1 MTELNRALAGAAE
14 KGIISAH
21 QVSDLEA
28 YLADRG
34 ISFGPASADAA
45 AERDDAALDAL
56 AAEDSEQ
63 PRFVRG
69 FHDILITI
77 GVVVV
82 LIGLWG
88 LSGPLITLPVILILA
103 EILVRRQR
111 LALPSVALTLA
122 LVHWVGITALLFV
135 GEHEEAWKPLVF
147 ALAYLSAFPVPLALF
162 YWRYRVPLALA
173 GLMLSVAL
181 IGVVAILLGLEQALR
196 IDLANEN
203 HFVLL
208 ALTVLVGALG
218 LFAVAMRFDVSDPQ
232 RVTTRSDTAFWL
244 HLAAAPALLYAL
256 IGLVFVS
263 NGGNGT
269 WWDGQA
275 GIGQAMTAIV
285 IVALFMLVGLIIDRR
300 AFVTSGLLSLGGA
313 IWTMLSQTGASLDN
327 YVFIAFAVVGV
338 TVLVIGIFWQKL
350 RRIVMRLLP
359 ETMTARLH
367 AAP

>member
-34 ISFGPASADAA
+34 IIFGPTAPDAA
-45 AERDDAALDAL
+45 AERDDAALDAR

-63 PRFVRG
+63 PRFIRG

-88 LSGPLITLPVILILA
+88 LGGPFLTLPVILVLA

-111 LALPSVALTLA
+111 LALPSVALTVA
-122 LVHWVGITALLFV
+122 LVHWVGITALWFV
-135 GEHEEAWKPLVF
+135 SEHEDAWRPLVF
-147 ALAYLSAFPVPLALF
+147 VLAFLSAFPIPLGLF

-173 GLMLSVAL
+173 GLMVSVAL
-181 IGVVAILLGLEQALR
+181 IGVVAALLALEKSLG

-203 HFVLL
+203 HFMLL

-218 LFAVAMRFDVSDPQ
+218 VFAVAMRYDVSDPQ

-244 HLAAAPALLYAL
+244 HLAAAPALLYGL
-256 IGLVFVS
+256 IALVFLS
-263 NGGNGT
+263 SDGAT

-275 GIGQAMTAIV
+275 SLGQAAAAIL
-285 IVALFMLVGLIIDRR
+285 IVALFMLVGLVIDRR

-313 IWTMLSQTGASLDN
+313 VWTMLNQTGASLDN
-327 YVFIAFAVVGV
+327 YVFVAFAVVGV

-350 RRIVMRLLP
+350 RRIVVSLLP

>member
-34 ISFGPASADAA
+34 IIFGPTAGDAA
-45 AERDDAALDAL
+45 AERDDAALDAR

-63 PRFVRG
+63 PRFIRG

-88 LSGPLITLPVILILA
+88 LGGAFAALPVILVLA

-122 LVHWVGITALLFV
+122 FTHWVGITALV
-135 GEHEEAWKPLVF
+135 VTSNHPEHWRPVAVALVY
-147 ALAYLSAFPVPLALF
+147 AAAFPIPLCLF

-173 GLMLSVAL
+173 TLLLSVAL
-181 IGVVAILLGLEQALR
+181 LCVLALLFIIDAGLG
-196 IDLANEN
+196 IDFTSDDY
-203 HFVLL
+203 FVLL
-208 ALTVLVGALG
+208 PLSFLAGALG
-218 LFAVAMRFDVSDPQ
+218 VFAVAMRYDISDPQ
-232 RVTTRSDTAFWL
+232 RLTTRSDTAFWL

-256 IGLVFVS
+256 MGLVFLS
-263 NGGNGT
+263 NGGGIR
-269 WWDGQA
+269 WDGQA
-275 GIGQAMTAIV
+275 GLGQAVAAVV
-285 IVALFMLVGLIIDRR
+285 IVALFMLVGLVIDRR

-313 IWTMLSQTGASLDN
+313 IWTMLSQIGAALDS
-327 YVFIAFAVVGV
+327 YVFVAFAAVGV
-338 TVLVIGIFWQKL
+338 TVLVIGIFWQTL
-350 RRIVMRLLP
+350 RRIVIDLLP
-359 ETMTARLH
+359 EMIKARLH

>member
-1 MTELNRALAGAAE
+1 MNRALAGAAE

-34 ISFGPASADAA
+34 INFGPVSVDAA
-45 AERDDAALDAL
+45 VDRDDAALDAQ

-88 LSGPLITLPVILILA
+88 LGGPFATLPVILVLA

-111 LALPSVALTLA
+111 LALPSVALTVA
-122 LVHWVGITALLFV
+122 LVHWVGTTALWFV
-135 GEHEEAWKPLVF
+135 GEHEDAWKPLVF
-147 ALAYLSAFPVPLALF
+147 VLSYLSAFPIPLGLF

-173 GLMLSVAL
+173 GLMVSVAL
-181 IGVVAILLGLEQALR
+181 ICVVAVLLGLERILG
-196 IDLANEN
+196 IDLANDN
-203 HFVLL
+203 HFALL
-208 ALTVLVGALG
+208 ALTVLAGALG
-218 LFAVAMRFDVSDPQ
+218 LFAVAMRYDVSDPQ
-232 RVTTRSDTAFWL
+232 RLTTRSDTAFWL

-263 NGGNGT
+263 NGGAT

-275 GIGQAMTAIV
+275 GPGQAIAAIL

-313 IWTMLSQTGASLDN
+313 IWTMLNQTGASVDN

-338 TVLVIGIFWQKL
+338 SVLVIGIFWQKL
-350 RRIVMRLLP
+350 RRMVMRLLP
-359 ETMTARLH
+359 ETITARLH

>member
-14 KGIISAH
+14 KGIIAAH

-34 ISFGPASADAA
+34 INFGPSARDAA
-45 AERDDAALDAL
+45 ADRDDAALDAR

-82 LIGLWG
+82 LIGVWG
-88 LSGPLITLPVILILA
+88 LAGPFATLPVILVLA

-111 LALPSVALTLA
+111 LALPSVALTIA
-122 LVHWVGITALLFV
+122 LVHWVGMTSLLFV
-135 GEHEEAWKPLVF
+135 DEHDDAWKPMVVALV
-147 ALAYLSAFPVPLALF
+147 YLSVFPIPLGLF

-173 GLMLSVAL
+173 GLMVSIAL
-181 IGVVAILLGLEQALR
+181 ICVVAVLFAIERSFG
-196 IDLANEN
+196 IDLANGN
-203 HFVLL
+203 HFTLL

-218 LFAVAMRFDVSDPQ
+218 LFAVAMRYDVSDPQ
-232 RVTTRSDTAFWL
+232 RVTARSDTAFWL

-256 IGLVFVS
+256 IALVFLS
-263 NGGNGT
+263 NGGGT

-275 GIGQAMTAIV
+275 GLGQAIAAIL
-285 IVALFMLVGLIIDRR
+285 IVALFMLVGLVIDRR

-313 IWTMLSQTGASLDN
+313 IWTMLNQTGASLDN
-327 YVFIAFAVVGV
+327 YVFVAFAAVGV
-338 TVLVIGIFWQKL
+338 TVLFIGIFWQKL
-350 RRIVMRLLP
+350 RRIVMNLLP
-359 ETMTARLH
+359 ETVTARLH

>member
-28 YLADRG
+28 YLTDRG
-34 ISFGPASADAA
+34 ISFGPVAADAVD
-45 AERDDAALDAL
+45 RDDVALDAC

-88 LSGPLITLPVILILA
+88 LGGPFATLPVIVVLA

-122 LVHWVGITALLFV
+122 LVHWVAMATYAVLSGHRDEWHPQTLALTY
-135 GEHEEAWKPLVF
+135 
-147 ALAYLSAFPVPLALF
+147 LAAFPIPLALF

-173 GLMLSVAL
+173 GLVLSIASIAVMSVVSALDSGFGINVASDDYISL
-181 IGVVAILLGLEQALR
+181 LPPILL
-196 IDLANEN
+196 I
-203 HFVLL
+203 
-208 ALTVLVGALG
+208 GALG
-218 LFAVAMRFDVSDPQ
+218 VFAVAMRYDVSDPQ
-232 RVTTRSDTAFWL
+232 RVTSRSDTAFWL
-244 HLAAAPALLYAL
+244 HLTAAPALLYSMM
-256 IGLVFVS
+256 GLVFMPNS
-263 NGGNGT
+263 GGT

-275 GIGQAMTAIV
+275 SFGQAVAAIL
-285 IVALFMLVGLIIDRR
+285 IVALFMLAGLVIDRR

-313 IWTMLSQTGASLDN
+313 VWTMLSKSGASLDS
-327 YVFIAFAVVGV
+327 YVFVAFAVVGV
-338 TVLVIGIFWQKL
+338 TVLFIGIFWQRL
-350 RRIVMRLLP
+350 RRVVMNLLP
-359 ETMTARLH
+359 AGITTRLH
-367 AAP
+367 AAS

>member
-21 QVSDLEA
+21 QVRDLEV

-34 ISFGPASADAA
+34 FRFGPVASDAA
-45 AERDDAALDAL
+45 ADRADAALDAR

-63 PRFVRG
+63 PRFIRG

-88 LSGPLITLPVILILA
+88 LTGPLATLPVILVLA

-111 LALPSVALTLA
+111 LALPSVVLTLA
-122 LVHWVGITALLFV
+122 LVHWVAMTSMWFV
-135 GEHEEAWKPLVF
+135 DDHGDTWHPLTFGLTYV
-147 ALAYLSAFPVPLALF
+147 AAFPIPLALF

-173 GLMLSVAL
+173 GLVLSIAMLC
-181 IGVVAILLGLEQALR
+181 VVAVLIAFQNVFG
-196 IDLANEN
+196 IDVANPD
-203 HFVLL
+203 HVLL
-208 ALTVLVGALG
+208 FPLTLFVGAMAV
-218 LFAVAMRFDVSDPQ
+218 FAIAMRYDVSDPQ
-232 RVTTRSDTAFWL
+232 RLTTRSDIAFWL
-244 HLAAAPALLYAL
+244 HLAAAPALLYSL
-256 IGLVFVS
+256 MGLVFLA
-263 NGGNGT
+263 NGGAT

-275 GIGQAMTAIV
+275 SFNQAASAIV
-285 IVALFMLVGLIIDRR
+285 IVAVFMLVGLVIDRR

-313 IWTMLSQTGASLDN
+313 IWTVLSKTNASLDS
-327 YVFIAFAVVGV
+327 YVFIALAVVGV
-338 TVLVIGIFWQKL
+338 TVLFIGIFWQRL
-350 RRIVMRLLP
+350 RRMVIDLLP
-359 ETMTARLH
+359 ETITARLH

>member
-14 KGIISAH
+14 KGIISAR
-21 QVSDLEA
+21 QVGDLEA

-34 ISFGPASADAA
+34 ISFGPASPDAA
-45 AERDDAALDAL
+45 ADRDDAALDAR

-88 LSGPLITLPVILILA
+88 LGGPFATLPVILVLA

-122 LVHWVGITALLFV
+122 LVHWVAMAIYAVLS
-135 GEHEEAWKPLVF
+135 EHQDNWHPLTYTLVY
-147 ALAYLSAFPVPLALF
+147 LAAFPIPLALF

-173 GLMLSVAL
+173 GLVLSITSIAVMSVVFAL
-181 IGVVAILLGLEQALR
+181 DKLLGINVASDDY
-196 IDLANEN
+196 I
-203 HFVLL
+203 VLFPL
-208 ALTVLVGALG
+208 ILLVGAVG
-218 LFAVAMRFDVSDPQ
+218 IFAVAMRYDVSDPK
-232 RVTTRSDTAFWL
+232 RVTSRSDTAFWL
-244 HLAAAPALLYAL
+244 HLAAAPALLYSMM
-256 IGLVFVS
+256 GLVFMS
-263 NGGNGT
+263 NSGGT

-275 GIGQAMTAIV
+275 GFGQAMAAIL
-285 IVALFMLVGLIIDRR
+285 IVALFMLVGLVIDRR

-313 IWTMLSQTGASLDN
+313 VWTMLSKSGASLDS
-327 YVFIAFAVVGV
+327 YVFVAFAVVGV
-338 TVLVIGIFWQKL
+338 TVLFIGIFWQRL
-350 RRIVMRLLP
+350 RRVVMDLLP
-359 ETMTARLH
+359 ETITARLH

>member
-21 QVSDLEA
+21 QVRDLEV
-28 YLADRG
+28 YLADCGFR
-34 ISFGPASADAA
+34 FAPAAPDAA
-45 AERDDAALDAL
+45 VDRADAALDAQ

-77 GVVVV
+77 GIVVV

-88 LSGPLITLPVILILA
+88 LSGPLATLPAILVLA

-111 LALPSVALTLA
+111 LALPSVVLTLA
-122 LVHWVGITALLFV
+122 LVHWIAMTSMWFV
-135 GEHEEAWKPLVF
+135 DDHGDAWHPLTF
-147 ALAYLSAFPVPLALF
+147 TLAYVATFPIPLALF

-173 GLMLSVAL
+173 GLVLSVAL
-181 IGVVAILLGLEQALR
+181 ICVVA
-196 IDLANEN
+196 
-203 HFVLL
+203 VLL
-208 ALTVLVGALG
+208 AFLRVLGIDVASPDHFLLLPLTLLVGALAV
-218 LFAVAMRFDVSDPQ
+218 FAIAMRYDILDPQ
-232 RVTTRSDTAFWL
+232 RLTTRSDIAFWL
-244 HLAAAPALLYAL
+244 HLAAAPALLYSL
-256 IGLVFVS
+256 IGLVFLA
-263 NGGNGT
+263 NGGAT

-275 GIGQAMTAIV
+275 SFSQAAAAIV

-313 IWTMLSQTGASLDN
+313 IWTMLSQTGASLDS
-327 YVFIAFAVVGV
+327 YVSIAFAAVGV
-338 TVLVIGIFWQKL
+338 TVLVIGVFWQKL
-350 RRIVMRLLP
+350 RRIVMHSLP

>member
-34 ISFGPASADAA
+34 ISFGPVAPDAA
-45 AERDDAALDAL
+45 ADRDDAALDAR

-88 LSGPLITLPVILILA
+88 LGGPFATLPVILVLA

-111 LALPSVALTLA
+111 LALPSVVLTLA
-122 LVHWVGITALLFV
+122 LAHWVVMVTQILMTEYQASSPPLTFV
-135 GEHEEAWKPLVF
+135 LTF
-147 ALAYLSAFPVPLALF
+147 LSAFPIPLALF

-173 GLMLSVAL
+173 GLVLSIAL
-181 IGVVAILLGLEQALR
+181 IAVAVFLFSLDKVLGINVVSDDYLPLLPPIL
-196 IDLANEN
+196 
-203 HFVLL
+203 
-208 ALTVLVGALG
+208 LVGALG
-218 LFAVAMRFDVSDPQ
+218 VFAVAMRYDVSDPR
-232 RVTTRSDTAFWL
+232 RVTSRSDTAFWL
-244 HLAAAPALLYAL
+244 HLAAAPALLYAMM
-256 IGLVFVS
+256 GVVFTT
-263 NGGNGT
+263 NGAGT
-269 WWDGQA
+269 WWDGRA
-275 GIGQAMTAIV
+275 SSGQAVAAIL
-285 IVALFMLVGLIIDRR
+285 IVVLFMLVGLVIDRR

-313 IWTMLSQTGASLDN
+313 VWTMLSKTGASLDG
-327 YVFIAFAVVGV
+327 YVFVAFAVVGV
-338 TVLVIGIFWQKL
+338 TVLFIGIFWQRL
-350 RRIVMRLLP
+350 RRMVMSFLP
-359 ETMTARLH
+359 AGITTRLH
-367 AAP
+367 AAS

>member
-1 MTELNRALAGAAE
+1 MTELNRALARAAD

-21 QVSDLEA
+21 QVGDLEA
-28 YLADRG
+28 YLAERG
-34 ISFGPASADAA
+34 FGFGPVPADIAA
-45 AERDDAALDAL
+45 DKADAALDGQT
-56 AAEDSEQ
+56 AEDSEQ
-63 PRFVRG
+63 PRFIRG

-88 LSGPLITLPVILILA
+88 LGGPIITLPVILVLA

-122 LVHWVGITALLFV
+122 LVHWVGTTLLHFV
-135 GEHEEAWKPLVF
+135 SDQADTWKPLIY
-147 ALAYLSAFPVPLALF
+147 ALAYLSAFPIPLALF

-173 GLMLSVAL
+173 GLVLSIALVA
-181 IGVVAILLGLEQALR
+181 VVAVLAALEKSLGIDIANDNGFMLLP
-196 IDLANEN
+196 
-203 HFVLL
+203 
-208 ALTVLVGALG
+208 LTLLVGALSV
-218 LFAVAMRFDVSDPQ
+218 FAVAMRYDVSDPQ

-244 HLAAAPALLYAL
+244 HLAAAPALLYSL
-256 IGLVFVS
+256 MGLVFLT
-263 NGGNGT
+263 NGGGT

-275 GIGQAMTAIV
+275 GFGQATAAIL
-285 IVALFMLVGLIIDRR
+285 IVALFMLVGLVIDRR

-313 IWTMLSQTGASLDN
+313 IWTMLSQADASLDS
-327 YVFIAFAVVGV
+327 YVFVAFAAVGA
-338 TVLVIGIFWQKL
+338 TVLFIGIFWQKL
-350 RRIVMRLLP
+350 RRIVIDLLP

>member
-1 MTELNRALAGAAE
+1 VTELNRALAGAAD

-21 QVSDLEA
+21 QVRDLEV

-34 ISFGPASADAA
+34 FRFAPAASDVALDRA
-45 AERDDAALDAL
+45 DAALDAR

-63 PRFVRG
+63 PRFIRG

-82 LIGLWG
+82 LVGLWG
-88 LSGPLITLPVILILA
+88 LGGPVVTLPVILVLA

-122 LVHWVGITALLFV
+122 LVHWVAMTAMWLV
-135 GEHEEAWKPLVF
+135 DDHAETVRPLGF
-147 ALAYLSAFPVPLALF
+147 MLGYFSAFTVPLGLF
-162 YWRYRVPLALA
+162 YLRYRVPLALA
-173 GLMLSVAL
+173 GFVLSIAL
-181 IGVVAILLGLEQALR
+181 VGVVAVLLGLEKILG
-196 IDLANEN
+196 IDFASGDR
-203 HFVLL
+203 FMFMP
-208 ALTVLVGALG
+208 LTLLVGALAV
-218 LFAVAMRFDVSDPQ
+218 FAIAMRYDVSDP
-232 RVTTRSDTAFWL
+232 RRITARSDTAFWL
-244 HLAAAPALLYAL
+244 HLAAAPALLYSL
-256 IGLVFVS
+256 MGLVFLS
-263 NGGNGT
+263 NNGGT

-275 GIGQAMTAIV
+275 GLGQAVAAIL
-285 IVALFMLVGLIIDRR
+285 IVAAFMLVGLVIDRR

-313 IWTMLSQTGASLDN
+313 IWTMLSQTGASFDN
-327 YVFIAFAVVGV
+327 YIFVAFAVVGL

-350 RRIVMRLLP
+350 RRIVLDLLP

>member
-14 KGIISAH
+14 KGIISAN
-21 QVSDLEA
+21 QVRDLEA

-34 ISFGPASADAA
+34 MIFGPTAPDAA
-45 AERDDAALDAL
+45 AERQDAALDAR

-77 GVVVV
+77 GVIVV

-88 LSGPLITLPVILILA
+88 LGGPFATLPVILILA

-111 LALPSVALTLA
+111 LALPSVALTVA
-122 LVHWVGITALLFV
+122 LVHWVGTTSLWFV
-135 GEHEEAWKPLVF
+135 SEQEDAWKPLVF
-147 ALAYLSAFPVPLALF
+147 ALAYLSAFPIPLALF
-162 YWRYRVPLALA
+162 YWRYRVPLALS
-173 GLMLSVAL
+173 GLMVSIAL
-181 IGVVAILLGLEQALR
+181 VCVVAILLALEKILG
-196 IDLANEN
+196 IDLANET
-203 HFVLL
+203 HFILL

-218 LFAVAMRFDVSDPQ
+218 LFAAAMRYDVSDPQ
-232 RVTTRSDTAFWL
+232 RETARSDTAFWL

-256 IGLVFVS
+256 MGLVFLS
-263 NGGNGT
+263 NGGST

-275 GIGQAMTAIV
+275 GFGQAVAAIL
-285 IVALFMLVGLIIDRR
+285 IVAAFMLVGLVIDRR

-313 IWTMLSQTGASLDN
+313 IWTMLSQTGASLDS

-338 TVLVIGIFWQKL
+338 TVLFIGIFWQRL
-350 RRIVMRLLP
+350 RRMVMDLLP
-359 ETMTARLH
+359 QTITARLH

>member
-88 LSGPLITLPVILILA
+88 LGGLLATLPVILVLA

-122 LVHWVGITALLFV
+122 FTHWVGMAALLV
-135 GEHEEAWKPLVF
+135 TSNHPEHWRPVAVALVF
-147 ALAYLSAFPVPLALF
+147 AATFPIPLLLF

-173 GLMLSVAL
+173 TLLLSTALLCVLALLFIIDKGL
-181 IGVVAILLGLEQALR
+181 G
-196 IDLANEN
+196 IDFTSDD

-208 ALTVLVGALG
+208 LLSFLAGALG
-218 LFAVAMRFDVSDPQ
+218 VFAVAMHYDISDPQ
-232 RVTTRSDTAFWL
+232 RLTTRSDTAFWL

-256 IGLVFVS
+256 MGLVFLS
-263 NGGNGT
+263 NGGGIR
-269 WWDGQA
+269 WDGQA